1 MVWWVGLGVLSSVG
15 LGSGMHSGVLF
26 LFPHLL
32 KVSLHF
38 VVQDAARVRKHFKG
52 NLLNDCTSVTESDI
66 DAAVQICL
74 AAEKCGSLGFDVRS
88 DMWNSSEGFLCDV
101 NQSGQVTYWSLLKK
115 VQSTSLHIILAPYI
129 PGKYSGLSQVV

>member
-1 MVWWVGLGVLSSVG
+1 M
-15 LGSGMHSGVLF
+15 
-26 LFPHLL
+26 
-32 KVSLHF
+32 SL
-38 VVQDAARVRKHFKG
+38 
-52 NLLNDCTSVTESDI
+52 TEFDI

-115 VQSTSLHIILAPYI
+115 VQHTWLHIQIAPCIYQLHRAFL
-129 PGKYSGLSQVV
+129 GNVLDCHKLYYSGCHLQRDVNIKHLRSR